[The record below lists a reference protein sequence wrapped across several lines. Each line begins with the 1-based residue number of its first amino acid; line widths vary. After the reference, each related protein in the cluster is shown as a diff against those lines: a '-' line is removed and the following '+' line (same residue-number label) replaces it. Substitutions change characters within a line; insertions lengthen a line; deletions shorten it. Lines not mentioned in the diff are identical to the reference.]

1 MQHSATQ
8 SKSIKCSRYVT
19 IMIHSS
25 RTTRSIS
32 RWAAFF
38 FFEMKGLSR
47 KRELESW
54 CIRAILKVCC
64 VSYASILCIHPRRHG
79 IDYTKTGDMK
89 ILLQSFRTWHEHIQV
104 LPRKPVPA
112 PRKNWFPSSCG
123 LSFVVQLLNDTWLD
137 NMENQGLPATRESS
151 QLRCCYCTRSW
162 GEGGVHGLHS
172 FERKLFAWVA

>member
-1 MQHSATQ
+1 MQHNATQ

-32 RWAAFF
+32 RWAVFF
-38 FFEMKGLSR
+38 FWNE
-47 KRELESW
+47 
-54 CIRAILKVCC
+54 RAIKKKRIGIMVHKGNTWKFHGCG
-64 VSYASILCIHPRRHG
+64 SYASILCIHPRRHG

-89 ILLQSFRTWHEHIQV
+89 
-104 LPRKPVPA
+104 KPVPA

-137 NMENQGLPATRESS
+137 NMETQGLPATRESS